1 MLGCSPGTLASG
13 IPLSGLLPSGG
24 LMSGALPAMQP
35 AAPAGKLSVNSSLFC
50 QISDFY
56 KLLVTIVVPAGGP
69 FGLNNSPGLRPL
81 NLLQVK
87 EVL

>member
-35 AAPAGKLSVNSSLFC
+35 AAPGGKPLC
-50 QISDFY
+50 QFINAQCQEMI
-56 KLLVTIVVPAGGP
+56 LHTIIP
-69 FGLNNSPGLRPL
+69 PL
-81 NLLQVK
+81 G
-87 EVL
+87 